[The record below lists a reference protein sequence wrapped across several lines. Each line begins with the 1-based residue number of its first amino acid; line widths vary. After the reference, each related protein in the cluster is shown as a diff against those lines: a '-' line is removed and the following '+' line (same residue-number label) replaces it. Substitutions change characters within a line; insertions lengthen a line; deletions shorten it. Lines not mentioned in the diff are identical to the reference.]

1 MGTGLEKRNNKEMNR
16 MLFEASGTG
25 IVGNDVSICLVSI
38 NRSVLAEEGG
48 LSRFRSISE
57 EILRLGRREE
67 EE

>member
-1 MGTGLEKRNNKEMNR
+1 

-25 IVGNDVSICLVSI
+25 IARNDVSICLMGI